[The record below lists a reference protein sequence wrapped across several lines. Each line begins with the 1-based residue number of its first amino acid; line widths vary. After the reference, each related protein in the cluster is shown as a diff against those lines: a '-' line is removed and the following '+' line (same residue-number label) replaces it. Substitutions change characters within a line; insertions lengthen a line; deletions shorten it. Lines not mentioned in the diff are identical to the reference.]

1 MTIKEESLLKF
12 FKDTTPVKGSKN
24 LLNRDGYTDASNS
37 VSIYDKM
44 LIKKGTITQEVRL
57 ELTER
62 TTITNKELPLIY
74 MFQVEEYDDVHDM
87 LVLVDQD

>member
-12 FKDTTPVKGSKN
+12 FKD
-24 LLNRDGYTDASNS
+24 
-37 VSIYDKM
+37 ICDKM